1 MCRSVDSLKE
11 GYIEVEIEPKVGV
24 GVIIRRSSQVLLGRR
39 KGTHGAGT
47 WQFPGGHLQYG
58 ESVEECARREL
69 REETGLLLDEIQLG
83 PYTNDIF
90 DEANCHYVTLYA
102 VGDSLTGDAEL
113 REPDKCEEWR
123 WFEWSCLPRPL
134 FLPIQNLLK
143 LGYDPFATDMLP

>member
-1 MCRSVDSLKE
+1 M
-11 GYIEVEIEPKVGV
+11 EIEPKVGV
-24 GVIIRRSSQVLLGRR
+24 GVIIRRSSRVLLGRR
-39 KGTHGAGT
+39 KGTHGSGT
-47 WQFPGGHLQYG
+47 WQFPGGHLHYG

-69 REETGLLLDEIQLG
+69 REETGLLLEEVHLG

-113 REPDKCEEWR
+113 REPDKCEEWA

-134 FLPIQNLLK
+134 FLPIKNLLK
-143 LGYDPFATDMLP
+143 LGYDPFATDGSMSLT

>member
-1 MCRSVDSLKE
+1 M
-11 GYIEVEIEPKVGV
+11 GIEPKVGV
-24 GVIIRRSSQVLLGRR
+24 GVIIRRSGQVLLGLR

-69 REETGLLLDEIQLG
+69 LEETGLLLEEVHLG

-102 VGDSLTGDAEL
+102 IGDLLTGDAEL

-123 WFEWSCLPRPL
+123 WFEWSCLPQPL

-143 LGYDPFATDMLP
+143 VGYDPFATDRLE